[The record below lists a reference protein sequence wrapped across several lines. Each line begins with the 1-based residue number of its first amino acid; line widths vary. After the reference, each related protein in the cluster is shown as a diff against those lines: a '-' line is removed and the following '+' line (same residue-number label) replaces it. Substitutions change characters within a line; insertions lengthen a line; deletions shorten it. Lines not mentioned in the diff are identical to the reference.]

1 MSIKKVIIIV
11 SFLVVLNL
19 ILLSSIFA
27 QKGEWVEASGRAS
40 VHATVPEAIEQARI
54 NALGKALNKACGTTV
69 KGLSTIKDGSLL
81 SSIMTFENLGTLID
95 ETKLKPDKI
104 ENATDRADLPPAV
117 ICQSWYKF
125 KIVCSAQK
133 FDATFI
139 LDLKLNGVNFIE
151 KEDLIIS
158 VESSKLCHLY
168 LFCMASND
176 ECYLLYPN
184 SYHNNNALAANTKIQ
199 IPNKSEREG
208 ILNMKFELYTGK
220 DLYRQHKAYA
230 TETIVAVVT
239 KDQIPILSL
248 GEEFDFNSNITIRKM
263 KVTDFG
269 KWLTKIPVKV
279 SRLHPLWEFNIP
291 TSYSQNITPINNKN
305 WSNGNKPWRISR
317 INIYTNIQIIP

>member
-1 MSIKKVIIIV
+1 MLNKIIIDTL
-11 SFLVVLNL
+11 FILNF
-19 ILLSSIFA
+19 ILLNSSIA
-27 QKGEWVEASGRAS
+27 QKGEWVEANGRAS

-81 SSIMTFENLGTLID
+81 SSIMTYENLGVLID

-125 KIVCSAQK
+125 KIVCSEQK
-133 FDATFI
+133 YDPTFV
-139 LDLKLNGVNFIE
+139 LDLKLNGMNFIE

-168 LFCMASND
+168 LFCMASNQD
-176 ECYLLYPN
+176 CYLLYPN
-184 SYHNNNALAANTKIQ
+184 SYHKNNALAANTKIQ

-208 ILNMKFELYTGK
+208 MLNMRLELYTGK
-220 DLYRQHKAYA
+220 DQYGQHKAYT

-239 KDQIPILSL
+239 KDQISILGL
-248 GEEFDFNSNITIRKM
+248 GEEFDLITHITIRKM

-269 KWLTKIPVKV
+269 KWLTDIEIDE
-279 SRLHPLWEFNIP
+279 RAMAMAG
-291 TSYSQNITPINNKN
+291 YS
-305 WSNGNKPWRISR
+305 
-317 INIYTNIQIIP
+317 IIARDKKLK